1 MLRRGDHDFRLAVNR
16 VLARIYRSG
25 EIEKI
30 YGRWLG
36 PLGPPSVLLSAT
48 YFIQTTSRNRCA
60 LRAAAP
66 ALRRPRL
73 RGAECVGADL
83 PGVRRDPRDP

>member
-1 MLRRGDHDFRLAVNR
+1 MLPRGDHDFRLAVNR
-16 VLARIYRSG
+16 VLARVYRSG

-48 YFIQTTSRNRCA
+48 YFIQS
-60 LRAAAP
+60 L
-66 ALRRPRL
+66 
-73 RGAECVGADL
+73 AE
-83 PGVRRDPRDP
+83 